1 MNRFIR
7 VSGFFNIIFGAVF
20 LIYWSLYGLFLP
32 FKEYS
37 TSIVPLVSDPDWVWI
52 NSLGAFAPMFGI
64 VGVTGIFF
72 IQKDKG
78 NWGAITGFVL
88 TVFGLT
94 LASAQMFWETYI
106 WKIISLSNPE
116 LLIYDGPLYN
126 NAVLFGVMVTG
137 AVIFSL
143 GYFLLG
149 IYSRNIDSLPS
160 LGLQLLIIGAPLFGL
175 ATLFG
180 PIQQIIRIIGIAGF
194 SSGLIIL
201 GVRMQKIRDQDM
213 QN

>member
-1 MNRFIR
+1 MKRFIQ
-7 VSGFFNIIFGAVF
+7 VSGFFNIIFGAIF

-37 TSIVPLVSDPDWVWI
+37 TSIIPLVSDPDWVWI
-52 NSLGAFAPMFGI
+52 NSLGAFAPIFGI
-64 VGVTGIFF
+64 IGITGIFYL
-72 IQKDKG
+72 QKDKG
-78 NWGAITGFVL
+78 KWGAIAGFIL

-94 LASAQMFWETYI
+94 LVSAQMFWETYI
-106 WKIISLSNPE
+106 WKIISLSHSD
-116 LLIYDGPLYN
+116 LLSYDGPLYN
-126 NAVLFGVMVTG
+126 NAVLFGVMVAG

-149 IYSRNIDSLPS
+149 IYSRNIDALPS
-160 LGLQLLIIGAPLFGL
+160 LGLQLLVIGAPLFGL

-180 PIQQIIRIIGIAGF
+180 PIQQIIRIIGIAGL

-201 GVRMQKIRDQDM
+201 GIRMQKIKDPDTLK
-213 QN
+213 